1 MSGIDPYMTTGHPDA
16 GRIYAA
22 ELEKAKATIAQQAQM
37 IERLRGG
44 AQNDLKIVLE
54 NVDDICEKFEME
66 GLHTHP
72 TYKQFKRLFA
82 ELKEATEQP
91 SQYTAVDMTTA
102 AADGFRDGA
111 ANMAEKA
118 YLAGWNASGE
128 GWNGEYPENA
138 SDRETWR
145 KDRDADIE
153 SLLAPTSKEG

>member
-1 MSGIDPYMTTGHPDA
+1 MTTVVNFVCDRLPDQD
-16 GRIYAA
+16 GCRFI
-22 ELEKAKATIAQQAQM
+22 ELENDRGESVGADVGQWLDRDDGLV
-37 IERLRGG
+37 ELRVK
-44 AQNDLKIVLE
+44 LS
-54 NVDDICEKFEME
+54 
-66 GLHTHP
+66 
-72 TYKQFKRLFA
+72 
-82 ELKEATEQP
+82 QP
-91 SQYTAVDMTTA
+91 SGYTAVDMATA